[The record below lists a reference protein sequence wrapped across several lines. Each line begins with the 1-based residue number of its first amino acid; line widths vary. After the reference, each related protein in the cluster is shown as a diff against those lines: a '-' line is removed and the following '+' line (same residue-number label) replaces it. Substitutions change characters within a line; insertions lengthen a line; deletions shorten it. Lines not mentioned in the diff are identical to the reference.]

1 MFRAVL
7 TLSLLT
13 VTLTSAANYCNKG
26 LCPAGKAHIGCNNS
40 GNLASSC
47 PSGSKFLSL
56 EKLKGQIV
64 KAHNEKRN
72 EVAGGRIPNHSPAV
86 RMATIQWDDELSYL
100 AGLNVKTCKYGHDQ
114 CRNTNTY
121 KLSGQNLAKN
131 WWYGFNQNISVLI
144 GEQIQAWFDEYK
156 VSDMSKINKV
166 ASSSGG
172 PVTGHFTAMV
182 HELAIRVGCAAMRS
196 SEIRSDGRRWET
208 LTTACNYA
216 HTNVIGYKIYR
227 SGAAASQCK
236 SGKNKIF
243 PNLCSVREVY
253 NYNSPLN

>member
-1 MFRAVL
+1 M
-7 TLSLLT
+7 
-13 VTLTSAANYCNKG
+13 
-26 LCPAGKAHIGCNNS
+26 
-40 GNLASSC
+40 ASSC
-47 PSGSKFLSL
+47 PAGSKFLSL
-56 EKLKGQIV
+56 EQLKGQVV

-72 EVAGGRIPNHSPAV
+72 KVAGGEIPKHSSAV
-86 RMATIQWDDELSYL
+86 RMATIQWDDDLSYL

-121 KLSGQNLAKN
+121 KFSGQNLAKN
-131 WWYGFNQNISVLI
+131 WWYGSNPNISVLI

-156 VSDMSKINKV
+156 VSDMTKINSV
-166 ASSSGG
+166 SSSSSSG

-182 HELAIRVGCAAMRS
+182 HELAIRVGCAAVRS
-196 SEIRSDGRRWET
+196 SEMREGRKWET

-227 SGAAASQCK
+227 SGTAASQCT

-243 PNLCSVREVY
+243 GNLCSVREVY
-253 NYNSPLN
+253 DFNSPLK